1 MEIHLCAHEAVPPGA
16 GGAHTGEPRSQS
28 PDIPRAPSTAGLV
41 LIRGPAPG
49 MSSSVDN
56 VNLNPVH
63 RSGDAAHRQGPWR
76 PATLSGATTT
86 SRAQVR
92 VLGMRQRQA
101 GWWTVQGGPAGH
113 PRAPGTKAQQ
123 GHSQEALPPPATSRD
138 TPVLDG
144 VLGPTAVQCSQT
156 GRTPLSPE
164 ARSGVRVWA
173 GPTHSLPRGSISWRP
188 LQPLVCGHI
197 PPG

>member
-1 MEIHLCAHEAVPPGA
+1 M

-138 TPVLDG
+138 TPVLESWGRPLYNVHKRDG
-144 VLGPTAVQCSQT
+144 
-156 GRTPLSPE
+156 PLSVRRPGVESGCGQAPLTHCPE
-164 ARSGVRVWA
+164 APSPGGLCSPWSVA
-173 GPTHSLPRGSISWRP
+173 TSLQDETVPVTSVTW
-188 LQPLVCGHI
+188 
-197 PPG
+197 